1 MNIDAFCEYPFGRVR
16 VTAEGWVSF
25 CCFMRPN
32 PKDAHQ
38 DVYIGNVL
46 EKTFDEIWF
55 GEAAE
60 AVRVST
66 AEGKLHKRCQ
76 RPGCPFS
83 SAATP
88 FPSKHIIYNE
98 YPTFLEIDLPNTH
111 CNVGGL
117 RPDPI
122 TSPACIMCERS
133 APNFQ
138 PEEDHLFE
146 VLGRLKHVM
155 SNLGQIHIQGIA
167 EPFYESREF
176 GYLVFDVMDALEYDN
191 FANQI
196 MMSVTTNATLFK
208 KSIREKWL
216 NSAPK
221 SHTTFSVDAATPE
234 TFKKIRIFDCFDLV
248 VQNITDF
255 CKERDPRRQYTKI
268 HNNLNV
274 LNVHEAVRMV
284 QLAHNAGVDSVEFN
298 PTDGFNRAIM
308 VNEEN
313 CGLFHKA
320 QDDIVEECNRLGM
333 AYSFLRPLDL
343 GMTSRLVQIT
353 L

>member
-1 MNIDAFCEYPFGRVR
+1 
-16 VTAEGWVSF
+16 
-25 CCFMRPN
+25 MRPN

-167 EPFYESREF
+167 EPF
-176 GYLVFDVMDALEYDN
+176 LKVVNL
-191 FANQI
+191 
-196 MMSVTTNATLFK
+196 ATLF
-208 KSIREKWL
+208 L
-216 NSAPK
+216 
-221 SHTTFSVDAATPE
+221 
-234 TFKKIRIFDCFDLV
+234 
-248 VQNITDF
+248 
-255 CKERDPRRQYTKI
+255 
-268 HNNLNV
+268 
-274 LNVHEAVRMV
+274 M
-284 QLAHNAGVDSVEFN
+284 
-298 PTDGFNRAIM
+298 
-308 VNEEN
+308 
-313 CGLFHKA
+313 
-320 QDDIVEECNRLGM
+320 
-333 AYSFLRPLDL
+333 
-343 GMTSRLVQIT
+343 
-353 L
+353 